1 MTATLIGARGHVS
14 TPNASSIT
22 SKRRRALSAAES
34 QARKPGGCFRP
45 ELTAFDHIHALN
57 ASRGRLMLNSFSSPQ
72 RSHKPPPARSVSA
85 IECRGA
91 FCPAW
96 SMASFT
102 VPSTDCA
109 ARMAGTKT
117 GLFSGLVDRL
127 SAKNPYH
134 RTTTPPHHLWQTN
147 LAPMQGRVVF
157 LPSSYLWKIITVL
170 MRAVDGSVTL
180 RQDGMRA
187 TNHKNRAG
195 GGLGGH
201 FAGFHEAYTCIG
213 VVFISSNTSRL
224 KMGNYSVS
232 IVYVF
237 PACNSVIRTI
247 FMIEPIAPQISHRRG
262 GRE

>member
-1 MTATLIGARGHVS
+1 
-14 TPNASSIT
+14 
-22 SKRRRALSAAES
+22 
-34 QARKPGGCFRP
+34 
-45 ELTAFDHIHALN
+45 
-57 ASRGRLMLNSFSSPQ
+57 MLNSFSSPQ

-85 IECRGA
+85 IERRGA

-147 LAPMQGRVVF
+147 SAPMQGRVVF

-170 MRAVDGSVTL
+170 MRAADGSVTL

>member
-127 SAKNPYH
+127 SAKTPYH

-147 LAPMQGRVVF
+147 SAPMQGRVVF

-170 MRAVDGSVTL
+170 MRAADGSVTL

-187 TNHKNRAG
+187 TKPQKQGRRRSRRALCRISRG
-195 GGLGGH
+195 IHVHRG
-201 FAGFHEAYTCIG
+201 GFHFLQYESTENGQLLGKYRVC
-213 VVFISSNTSRL
+213 VSRL
-224 KMGNYSVS
+224 QLRYQDN
-232 IVYVF
+232 F
-237 PACNSVIRTI
+237 
-247 FMIEPIAPQISHRRG
+247 HD
-262 GRE
+262 